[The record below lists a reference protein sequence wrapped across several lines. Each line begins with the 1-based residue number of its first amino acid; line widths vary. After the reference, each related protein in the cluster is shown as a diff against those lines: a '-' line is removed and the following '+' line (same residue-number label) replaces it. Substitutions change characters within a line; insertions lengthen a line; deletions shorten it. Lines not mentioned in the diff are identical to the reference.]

1 MIVEAGDKDAP
12 YMSPVWMGDEIVG
25 ETTSGDWG
33 YRVNKSIA
41 LGVVRT
47 DASKP
52 GTELE
57 VEIYG
62 TRFKAVVQEAAPL
75 WDADNARIR
84 A

>member
-1 MIVEAGDKDAP
+1 M
-12 YMSPVWMGDEIVG
+12 
-25 ETTSGDWG
+25 
-33 YRVNKSIA
+33 NKSIA

-62 TRFKAVVQEAAPL
+62 TRFKAVVQEDAPL